1 MSYTSEETDVLTEVV
16 NIGVGR
22 AAASLNE
29 LIGERIELSV
39 PQVTLCTLSE
49 IQGNVREDRGELD
62 TSIIQDFDG
71 PTSGRAVL
79 AFPGSSA
86 LKLGQI
92 LADLDEEPTELD
104 FDLRDVLNEV
114 GNIVLNGVLGSLSN
128 LLQGNLRYTVPK
140 LSTETSFWELVQRHL
155 ARDENGETPVLI
167 ADARFQVAARN
178 IGGSLILLFDCGGI
192 QAITDSLL
200 NTEGMP

>member
-1 MSYTSEETDVLTEVV
+1 MSYSPEVTDALTEVV

-39 PQVTLCTLSE
+39 PQVTFCALSA
-49 IQGNVREDRGELD
+49 IQGNEQLHGADLD
-62 TSIIQDFDG
+62 TSIIQDFEG

-86 LKLGQI
+86 MKLGQI
-92 LADLDEEPTELD
+92 LAGLDETPTELD

-128 LLQGNLRYTVPK
+128 ILQGHLQYTVPQ
-140 LSTETSFWELVQRHL
+140 LSTETSLRQLVDRHMR
-155 ARDENGETPVLI
+155 RDSSGDATVLI
-167 ADARFQVAARN
+167 ADARFNVAARN
-178 IGGSLILLFDCGGI
+178 ICGSLILLFDCGGI
-192 QAITDSLL
+192 NAITDVLL
-200 NTEGMP
+200 QDETVS